1 MLRVALTHLILF
13 LLPFFCYALWLW
25 LTKRSQH
32 PDRWAKGPLA
42 WLTVTGLCF
51 RHCGVFG
58 HVHLEPRSG
67 RYRLPT
73 DANEGRRFRARWFRV
88 GDVAQC
94 R

>member
-42 WLTVTGLCF
+42 WLTVTGLVF
-51 RHCGVFG
+51 VIVGFLVMSTLNRGPEGTDYRPTQMKDGVFVPG
-58 HVHLEPRSG
+58 GFE
-67 RYRLPT
+67 
-73 DANEGRRFRARWFRV
+73 
-88 GDVAQC
+88 
-94 R
+94 

>member
-42 WLTVTGLCF
+42 WLTVTGLVF
-51 RHCGVFG
+51 VIVGFLVMSTFNRGPEGTDYRPTQMKDGVFVPG
-58 HVHLEPRSG
+58 GFE
-67 RYRLPT
+67 
-73 DANEGRRFRARWFRV
+73 
-88 GDVAQC
+88 
-94 R
+94 